1 MSSLNGVF
9 EPIKLDVD
17 LVADRRT
24 SSVPDAVGLVVPEE
38 DITSGGT
45 YEFTLTGWKPD
56 GNYTITVDHG
66 EIQLQ
71 LPKIIYTAPTDYV
84 GLVVM
89 KVVQKDAVSGRVVFP
104 DGTSYDED
112 GNVFHSDYP
121 STVEVVAA
129 DEITPPVPTNEDGGP
144 VGSISLESFSVTSLF
159 GDIGSVEVSSDR
171 EQTKNGNV
179 ADYYLNS
186 EQNKQPD
193 QQPYLYR
200 VDHERFLGIP
210 RNSNVTG
217 SGGNIF
223 VGYGTEGGVGGS
235 LKVIRGS
242 NNEER
247 VDVVEFEIVS
257 RLIDAIMPENIV
269 SLCLTTATFTPI
281 IKGEMKG
288 HTFEWEQVG
297 GDTSS
302 ITWLTPKNQISMTVA
317 IGTIKVDRTFR
328 FWIDKGTKFQ
338 KWYDVNIW
346 STPREEVHGPQAPA
360 FFGEANNHLQTQQ
373 TTRTMPLLLWDQ
385 MLVDKEL
392 VKAANQTET
401 FTAESFYE
409 MSSHREM
416 VVTDMP
422 RDGKYAKFI
431 PTTVFNINGE
441 EVRRGTF
448 VVDFRFDFD
457 TADIKRINVILE
469 TPDGNTKLDTFFW
482 RDRRF
487 AARDPH
493 IIFHAFDKT
502 RVSLAV
508 PIHCVSKKEN
518 QFLIEVEFF
527 SRDIKD
533 PVRGMVDRE
542 MYKIPF
548 QAHFEQNDPW
558 VNLADN
564 VRFGLGGS
572 ENVSFTPELVEQLVT
587 NLQFQEEYRNV
598 PSVGLVGADLQTE
611 ELSILTLGY
620 QEEWNNRFSSIYMP
634 LWKTEYVDLYSI
646 SIGG

>member
-24 SSVPDAVGLVVPEE
+24 SSVPDAVGFVVPEE
-38 DITSGGT
+38 DITSGGV

-89 KVVQKDAVSGRVVFP
+89 KVVQKDAVTGRVVFP
-104 DGTSYDED
+104 DGTTYDED
-112 GNVFHSDYP
+112 GNVSHTDYP
-121 STVEVVAA
+121 SSVEVVSAPVIA
-129 DEITPPVPTNEDGGP
+129 PPVQTNEDGGP
-144 VGSISLESFSVTSLF
+144 IGAITLESFSVTSLF

-186 EQNKQPD
+186 EQNKEPD

-247 VDVVEFEIVS
+247 VDMVEFEIVS

-288 HTFEWEQVG
+288 HTFEWEQVD

-302 ITWLTPKNQISMTVA
+302 ISWLTPKNQISMTVA

-360 FFGEANNHLQTQQ
+360 FFGETNNHIQTQQ
-373 TTRTMPLLLWDQ
+373 TTRTLPLLLWDQ

-401 FTAESFYE
+401 FAAESFYE
-409 MSSHREM
+409 MSSYREV

-431 PTTVFNINGE
+431 PTTDFNINGE

-493 IIFHAFDKT
+493 VIFHAFDLT
-502 RVSLAV
+502 RISLAV
-508 PIHCVSKKEN
+508 PIHCVSTKEN

-572 ENVSFTPELVEQLVT
+572 ENVSFTPELVEQVVL
-587 NLQFQEEYRNV
+587 NLQFQDEYRNV

-620 QEEWNNRFSSIYMP
+620 QEEWNNRFSSIYKPM
-634 LWKTEYVDLYSI
+634 WKTEYVDLYSI